1 MKIAIITG
9 ISGQDGAYLAELLL
23 KKDYTVYGT
32 YRRTSSVNFWRIEEL
47 GIQNHPNLHLVEYD
61 LTDLGSSIALVQKV
75 QPDEIYNLAAQSF
88 VGVSFDQP
96 TTTAQIPGIGAL
108 NLLEAIRLVNPKI
121 KFYQASTSEMFGKVQ
136 AIPQV
141 EVTPF
146 YPRSPYGVAKLY
158 AHWMTVNYRESYNI
172 FGSSGI
178 LFNHESPL
186 RGREFVTR
194 KITDGVAKIQLGKLD
209 CLELGNLDAKR
220 DWGFAKEYV
229 EGMWRML
236 QADEPDTFV
245 LATNRTETVRD
256 FVTMAFKGAGIAV
269 EFKGSGEQ
277 EVAVVAGLGST
288 LPQGDGGPRVGQTV
302 MRINPQYYR
311 PAEVEL
317 LIGDP
322 SKAKAKLGWEPTT
335 TLEQLC
341 QMMVEADLRRNAAG
355 FSF

>member
-1 MKIAIITG
+1 MKTTIITG
-9 ISGQDGAYLAELLL
+9 ITGQDGAYLAQLLL
-23 KKDYTVYGT
+23 GKGYTVYGT

-47 GIQNHPNLHLVEYD
+47 GIQNDPNLHLVEYD
-61 LTDLGSSIALVQKV
+61 LTDLGASIALVQKA
-75 QPDEIYNLAAQSF
+75 QPEEIYNLAAQSF

-96 TTTAQIPGIGAL
+96 STTAQITGIGAL
-108 NLLEAIRLVNPKI
+108 NLLEAIRLVNPKVR
-121 KFYQASTSEMFGKVQ
+121 FYQASTSEMFGKVQ
-136 AIPQV
+136 AVPQI
-141 EVTPF
+141 ESTPF

-158 AHWMTVNYRESYNI
+158 AHWMTVNYRESYGI
-172 FGSSGI
+172 FGASGI

-194 KITDGVAKIQLGKLD
+194 KITDSVAKIKLGQLD
-209 CLELGNLDAKR
+209 CLALGNLDAKR

-236 QADEPDTFV
+236 QVDEPDTFV
-245 LATNRTETVRD
+245 LATNRAETVRD
-256 FVTMAFKGAGIAV
+256 FVSMAFKAAGITV
-269 EFKGSGEQ
+269 EFKGSDEAQIAIDSATGK
-277 EVAVVAGLGST
+277 
-288 LPQGDGGPRVGQTV
+288 TV
-302 MRINPQYYR
+302 MRIDPKFYR

-322 SKAKAKLGWEPTT
+322 AKAKDKLGWEPKT

-341 QMMVEADLRRNAAG
+341 QMMVDADLRRNQLG